1 MDKSAID
8 KKEAKNDKESD
19 SAATAQELVIRVAII
34 IVASP
39 VRNC

>member
-1 MDKSAID
+1 MDKSATD

-19 SAATAQELVIRVAII
+19 SAAAQELVIRVAII

-39 VRNC
+39 VRNF